1 MSIDYGLERGLR
13 LAFFLCNIYYICRPL
28 IATVGREE

>member
-13 LAFFLCNIYYICRPL
+13 LAFFAFNFSNFKVSDENY
-28 IATVGREE
+28 